1 MNDSIYIVGAHSRGK
16 TLGRCLRELYP
27 EMKIMAYLYDNDE
40 PNADTV
46 DGVPVVCFDTGTA
59 LDKTAVVYVATKAVS
74 HKRLTEKLRG
84 MGMEHIVPVTAAVD
98 NFFRNAYVAR
108 RYAREMRPFV
118 KITDL
123 SARRPD
129 AAVYVVKSIYDKPL
143 QTRYACPCYEK
154 VIQAGAAL
162 TQERLSPDG
171 LTDCAGENIS
181 ARNRQYSE
189 LTALYWIWKH
199 AREEIVGLAH
209 YRRHFILPDHWQ
221 DIMQTNDID
230 VILPVPTLVYPGIAE
245 NYRERHD
252 AADWEYL
259 MRYLRENCPGDYAQ
273 AEAVFAG
280 NLYFPCNMFIMRREI
295 LNDLCRWLF
304 PILDAVTENGGEK
317 ADTYQNRYPG
327 FLSERL
333 LTLYF
338 RKNDD
343 RYRIVYADRDFI
355 V

>member
-1 MNDSIYIVGAHSRGK
+1 MNDSVYIVGAHSRGK

-27 EMKIMAYLYDNDE
+27 DIKIAAYLYDNDE
-40 PNADTV
+40 PNDDAV
-46 DGVPVVCFDTGTA
+46 DGVPVVCFDGGAA
-59 LDKTAVVYVATKAVS
+59 LEKTAAVYLATKTMY

-98 NFFRNAYVAR
+98 NFFRNAYVR
-108 RYAREMRPFV
+108 KQYARERRPFV
-118 KITDL
+118 RIADL
-123 SARRPD
+123 SVRRPD
-129 AAVYVVKSIYDKPL
+129 AAVYVVKSVYDKPL
-143 QTRYACPCYEK
+143 QTEYVCPGYEK

-162 TQERLSPDG
+162 TPERLSPDG

-230 VILPVPTLVYPGIAE
+230 VILPVPTLVYPGVAE

-280 NLYFPCNMFIMRREI
+280 NLYFPCNMFIMKRRV
-295 LNDLCRWLF
+295 LNEFCAWLF
-304 PILDAVTENGGEK
+304 PILEAVEAHSGRKEDG
-317 ADTYQNRYPG
+317 YQNRYPG

-333 LTLYF
+333 LTFYF
-338 RKNDD
+338 EKKRD
-343 RYRIVYADRDFI
+343 RYKIIYADKNFLP
-355 V
+355 